1 MQERNKEEYLHFS
14 LRSNKLG
21 TNRATMATHTVR
33 LLSYNYFTARS
44 SNWALPMY
52 VEVGICTYV
61 VYSLALITNTNKV

>member
-14 LRSNKLG
+14 LRSNKLR

-52 VEVGICTYV
+52 VEVYV
-61 VYSLALITNTNKV
+61 HVCSVLTRSNKI